1 MIDMDVP
8 QIGVDGFVVEPCKFA
23 VSVTLRQFGRTQP
36 IRARKMEG
44 RERVGSNS
52 CPGEDEAP

>member
-1 MIDMDVP
+1 MSVIDRIVA
-8 QIGVDGFVVEPCKFA
+8 QIGVEGFVVKKIA
-23 VSVTLRQFGRTQP
+23 VLVTLRQFGGIQP
-36 IRARKMEG
+36 ISAEKGEG